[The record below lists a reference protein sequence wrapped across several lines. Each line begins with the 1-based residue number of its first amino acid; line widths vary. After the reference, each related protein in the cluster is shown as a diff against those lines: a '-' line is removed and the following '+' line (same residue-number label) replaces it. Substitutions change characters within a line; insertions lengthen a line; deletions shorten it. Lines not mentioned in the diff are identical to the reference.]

1 MFGRV
6 SREGDGIQEVHG
18 VGGRQPV
25 QVLGAGVVR
34 VQVVLVALR
43 GSFQQLGVSLPEE
56 LLQPDSVDAAD
67 RDGGTSAARHRQ
79 PVGEFGDGQHVLTGQ
94 NRPQNR
100 QRVRGLIGQLAIV
113 QTCG

>member
-6 SREGDGIQEVHG
+6 GREGDGIQEVHG
-18 VGGRQPV
+18 VGRRQPV
-25 QVLGAGVVR
+25 QVLGAGVIR

-43 GSFQQLGVSLPEE
+43 GPFQQLGVPLPEE
-56 LLQPDSVDAAD
+56 LPQPGGVDAAG
-67 RDGGTSAARHRQ
+67 RHGGAAAARHRQ

-94 NRPQNR
+94 NRPQGR
-100 QRVRGLIGQLAIV
+100 QRVRGLVGQLAIV